1 MMPVL
6 FLFASMLLLMF
17 MRVRVPLGAKTPGK
31 VVKVTYLTFPERALM
46 QRVNVYSIGLVLLLT
61 TVTGVIAAP
70 VEVLVILIALAIL
83 FMPVRCIV
91 TSDGI
96 ALNNVVFRPW
106 SDFIGFTTDKR
117 RVTLIGKQ
125 GTRPLNIP
133 LLAARQSEVVPLVR
147 RRLPEVKT
155 EKTAVARRNA
165 AIAK

>member
-1 MMPVL
+1 
-6 FLFASMLLLMF
+6 
-17 MRVRVPLGAKTPGK
+17 
-31 VVKVTYLTFPERALM
+31 
-46 QRVNVYSIGLVLLLT
+46 
-61 TVTGVIAAP
+61 
-70 VEVLVILIALAIL
+70 
-83 FMPVRCIV
+83 VRCIV

-106 SDFIGFTTDKR
+106 TDFVGFTTDKR
-117 RVTLIGKQ
+117 RVTLIGRQ

-155 EKTAVARRNA
+155 EKRAVARRKA